1 MALANFQNVRND
13 MEQVTKFNF
22 NNYPKMKWK
31 CTDNRLKEKNTRGK
45 DSMKFGF
52 GQIGDVGQ

>member
-1 MALANFQNVRND
+1 

-45 DSMKFGF
+45 NSMKFGF